1 LKFKSIFIIFDVI
14 ILFFLLLLTVMPI
27 FTLGPSVTPDFL
39 TSIWPLFLVFLAALI
54 FLNVFYVLKYPL
66 FRLLEMEDW
75 PALIR
80 YLERKVIQDGHYS
93 ASLVRLLA
101 NTYLVMSDSAGLTSF
116 EAKVAIA
123 KPALLESNALIFGAA
138 RILKGDYT
146 GAEVFFKNR
155 LHGKAKRDRDWLQ
168 WYYGFS
174 LLLERR
180 FEEAAGQFRAL
191 AAFSTDAM
199 VTGLASWFL
208 FDVLAKN
215 TDQGETALK
224 SAGEGRVRLC
234 KDIKTRKDWEK
245 EGAKLETEVHAVIL
259 KKYID
264 KAADWI
270 YGSTEK
276 RAFI

>member
-1 LKFKSIFIIFDVI
+1 LKFKSIFIIFDAI

-27 FTLGPSVTPDFL
+27 FTLGPSLAADFL
-39 TSIWPLFLVFLAALI
+39 ASIWPLFLVFLLALI
-54 FLNVFYVLKYPL
+54 FLNVFYAVKYPL

-80 YLERKVIQDGHYS
+80 YLEQKVIQDGHYS

-101 NTYLVMSDSAGLTSF
+101 NTYLVMSDSTGVISF

-138 RILKGDYT
+138 RILKGDYS
-146 GAEVFFKNR
+146 GAAAFFRSR
-155 LHGKAKRDRDWLQ
+155 LNGGAKRDRDWLQ

-174 LLLERR
+174 LLLERH

-191 AAFSTDAM
+191 AGFSADAM

-215 TDQGETALK
+215 TDQGEAALK
-224 SAGEGRVRLC
+224 AAGEGRVRLR

-245 EGAKLETEVHAVIL
+245 EEAKLETEVHAVIL

-270 YGSTEK
+270 YGSTGK
-276 RAFI
+276 GALI

>member
-1 LKFKSIFIIFDVI
+1 MKFKSVFIIFDAI
-14 ILFFLLLLTVMPI
+14 ILFFLLLLVFMPV
-27 FTLGPSVTPDFL
+27 FTLGPSMATDFL
-39 TSIWPLFLVFLAALI
+39 ASIWPLFLVFLAALI
-54 FLNVFYVLKYPL
+54 FLNVFYAVKYPL

-80 YLERKVIQDGHYS
+80 YLERKVVQEGRYS

-123 KPALLESNALIFGAA
+123 RPALLEANALIFGAA
-138 RILKGDYT
+138 RILEGDYS
-146 GAEVFFKNR
+146 GAELFFKNR
-155 LHGKAKRDRDWLQ
+155 LNRGTKRNRDWLQ

-174 LLLERR
+174 LLLERK

-191 AAFSTDAM
+191 AAFSADAM

-208 FDVLAKN
+208 SGLLAKN
-215 TDQGETALK
+215 VDQGEIALK
-224 SAGEGRVRLC
+224 SAGEGRERLL
-234 KDIKTRKDWEK
+234 KDLKTRKDWEK
-245 EGAKLETEVHAVIL
+245 EGARLEAEVHAAIL

-264 KAADWI
+264 MAADWI
-270 YGSTEK
+270 YGGTEK
-276 RAFI
+276 EASK

>member
-1 LKFKSIFIIFDVI
+1 MTPS
-14 ILFFLLLLTVMPI
+14 FLA
-27 FTLGPSVTPDFL
+27 
-39 TSIWPLFLVFLAALI
+39 SIWPLFLVFLLALI
-54 FLNVFYVLKYPL
+54 FLNVFYAVKYPL

-80 YLERKVIQDGHYS
+80 YLEQKVIQEGHYS

-101 NTYLVMSDSAGLTSF
+101 NTYLVMSDSAGVTSF

-123 KPALLESNALIFGAA
+123 KPALLESNALIFGTA
-138 RILKGDYT
+138 RILRGDYT
-146 GAEVFFKNR
+146 GATLFFKNR
-155 LHGKAKRDRDWLQ
+155 LHGNSRRGLGLRFPSGRAKRYRDWLQ

-174 LLLERR
+174 LLLDRQ
-180 FEEAAGQFRAL
+180 FEEAAGQFKAL
-191 AAFSTDAM
+191 AASSADAV

-215 TDQGETALK
+215 MDQGETALT
-224 SAGEGRVRLC
+224 SAGEGRARLL

-245 EGAKLETEVHAVIL
+245 EGARLEIEVHAAIL

-270 YGSTEK
+270 YGAEK
-276 RAFI
+276 GAFT